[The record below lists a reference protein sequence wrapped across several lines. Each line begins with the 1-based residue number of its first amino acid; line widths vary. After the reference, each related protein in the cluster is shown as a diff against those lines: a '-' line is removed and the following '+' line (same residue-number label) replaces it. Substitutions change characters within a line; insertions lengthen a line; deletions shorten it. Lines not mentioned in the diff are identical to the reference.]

1 LIPYVIFRKIQKRR
15 EDFVN
20 DGRRYFLESIVQ
32 TASILVVDDEENARE
47 GLSKILS
54 KEGYKVETAA
64 NGKEAIDS
72 LKRQRYDLVITDMR
86 MPLMDGFEVLRE
98 IKKMDE
104 NIGVI
109 MITAYGE
116 VESYL
121 EAMNMGAFEYIN
133 KPVRVNELKRVIAKV
148 LEARQKKAS

>member
-1 LIPYVIFRKIQKRR
+1 M
-15 EDFVN
+15 
-20 DGRRYFLESIVQ
+20 
-32 TASILVVDDEENARE
+32 VDDEENARE

-54 KEGYKVETAA
+54 KEGYRVETAA
-64 NGKEAIDS
+64 NGKEAIDN
-72 LKRQRYDLVITDMR
+72 LRRQRYDLVITDMR

>member
-1 LIPYVIFRKIQKRR
+1 MRQTGL
-15 EDFVN
+15 EDHI
-20 DGRRYFLESIVQ
+20 LSSSTTEL
-32 TASILVVDDEENARE
+32 AAILVVDDEENARE

-54 KEGYKVETAA
+54 KEGYNVEMAA
-64 NGKEAIDS
+64 NGREAIDT
-72 LKRQRYDLVITDMR
+72 LKRLSFDLVITDMR

-104 NIGVI
+104 SIGVI

-133 KPVRVNELKRVIAKV
+133 KPVRVNELKRVITKI
-148 LEARQKKAS
+148 LEEKNKAA

>member
-1 LIPYVIFRKIQKRR
+1 M
-15 EDFVN
+15 
-20 DGRRYFLESIVQ
+20 ESAVEAA
-32 TASILVVDDEENARE
+32 TILVVDDEENARE

-54 KEGYKVETAA
+54 KEGYVVETAT
-64 NGKEAIDS
+64 NGKEAVDTI
-72 LKRQRYDLVITDMR
+72 KRKIFDLVITDMR

-104 NIGVI
+104 GIGVI

-133 KPVRVNELKRVIAKV
+133 KPVRVNELKRVITKV
-148 LEARQKKAS
+148 LEGRRKKAS

>member
-1 LIPYVIFRKIQKRR
+1 MIQHS
-15 EDFVN
+15 
-20 DGRRYFLESIVQ
+20 LEVPILTSS
-32 TASILVVDDEENARE
+32 TTELAAILVVDDEENARE
-47 GLSKILS
+47 GLSKILT
-54 KEGYKVETAA
+54 KEGYNVEMAA
-64 NGKEAIDS
+64 NGREAIDT
-72 LKRQRYDLVITDMR
+72 LKRLSFDLVITDMR

-104 NIGVI
+104 SIGVI

-133 KPVRVNELKRVIAKV
+133 KPVRVNELKRVITKI
-148 LEARQKKAS
+148 LDEKNKAA

>member
-1 LIPYVIFRKIQKRR
+1 
-15 EDFVN
+15 
-20 DGRRYFLESIVQ
+20 LESLVQ

-54 KEGYKVETAA
+54 KEGYRVETAA

-133 KPVRVNELKRVIAKV
+133 KPVRVNELKRVITKV

>member
-1 LIPYVIFRKIQKRR
+1 M
-15 EDFVN
+15 D
-20 DGRRYFLESIVQ
+20 SIIKSAV
-32 TASILVVDDEENARE
+32 ILVVDDEENARE
-47 GLSKILS
+47 GLSKILT

-64 NGKEAIDS
+64 NGKEAVDTIKLHS
-72 LKRQRYDLVITDMR
+72 FDLVITDMR
-86 MPLMDGFEVLRE
+86 MPLMDGFELLRE
-98 IKKMDE
+98 IKKMDD

-133 KPVRVNELKRVIAKV
+133 KPVRVNELKRVITKV
-148 LEARQKKAS
+148 LEDRQKKAS

>member
-1 LIPYVIFRKIQKRR
+1 MFETLIQAA
-15 EDFVN
+15 
-20 DGRRYFLESIVQ
+20 
-32 TASILVVDDEENARE
+32 TILVVDDEENARE

-54 KEGYKVETAA
+54 KEGYVVETAA
-64 NGKEAIDS
+64 NGKEAIDTI
-72 LKRQRYDLVITDMR
+72 KRHNFDLVITDMR

-104 NIGVI
+104 GIGVI

-133 KPVRVNELKRVIAKV
+133 KPVRVNELKRVITKV
-148 LEARQKKAS
+148 LEGRRSKAS